1 MKSSE
6 FRSILKK
13 LGKNNIAII
22 GHMGSGKSVMGKIFA
37 NKFGFKHVDSDKKII
52 KLTNKPI
59 NIIFDEKG
67 ENFFRNIEKKVVL
80 NLIDKKSIVLSLG
93 GGSILDMAVRNKL
106 KKKSLTLFLD
116 VNLKELEKRLK
127 RSFNRPLLK
136 NTDINEKMKKLDTE
150 RRKYYLLA
158 DIIIQNANTPIDT
171 FKNFIKEFS
180 IFNEKTNSY
189 KN

>member
-1 MKSSE
+1 M
-6 FRSILKK
+6 
-13 LGKNNIAII
+13 
-22 GHMGSGKSVMGKIFA
+22 
-37 NKFGFKHVDSDKKII
+37 
-52 KLTNKPI
+52 
-59 NIIFDEKG
+59 
-67 ENFFRNIEKKVVL
+67 
-80 NLIDKKSIVLSLG
+80 SLG

-136 NTDINEKMKKLDTE
+136 NIDINEKMKKLDTE

-158 DIIIQNANTPIDT
+158 DIIIQNTNNPIDT